1 MQKRNQLPARHEL
14 KYFIHPAEVE
24 ALRNRLRPAMTLDSH
39 CVGGRPYVIRS
50 LYFDDIDDSAYYDK
64 EAGVSNRDKYR
75 IRIYRHSDQEIFI
88 ERKRKLGDLI
98 QKSSTQITRRLCD
111 QIVSGDP
118 RGLYRSSNALLQD
131 LYVQMRTRLLR
142 PRVIVDYER
151 EAYLHPAEN
160 VRITFDLKL
169 RLGAFQRRS
178 LQSRSAYCLSPRRH
192 RGDSGGQV
200 RPLSARPHH
209 RPAGRRPCRA
219 QRRVQIRPLPALRTV
234 GQVRTKEEEI
244 PMNNVFSE
252 VFSSQTI
259 GFSSILTVVVSMLFA
274 LGAGYVI
281 TMVYRR
287 NYRGVMY
294 SGNFALSLLM
304 MTVITTPVVLCIRNS
319 IALSMGMVGA
329 LSIVRFRTA
338 VKDPLDTAYMFWAL
352 TTGILLGAGQFL
364 LTVLALVMIAG
375 ILTLLVNFQTR
386 GLNSY
391 LLVVRAGEEAERTVS
406 QIVGTIRVQKLKSKT
421 VSSAGVE
428 MTYEVRVDKPDALL
442 NRLQSVAGVQD
453 ATLVSYQGETA

>member
-1 MQKRNQLPARHEL
+1 
-14 KYFIHPAEVE
+14 
-24 ALRNRLRPAMTLDSH
+24 
-39 CVGGRPYVIRS
+39 
-50 LYFDDIDDSAYYDK
+50 
-64 EAGVSNRDKYR
+64 
-75 IRIYRHSDQEIFI
+75 
-88 ERKRKLGDLI
+88 
-98 QKSSTQITRRLCD
+98 
-111 QIVSGDP
+111 
-118 RGLYRSSNALLQD
+118 
-131 LYVQMRTRLLR
+131 
-142 PRVIVDYER
+142 
-151 EAYLHPAEN
+151 
-160 VRITFDLKL
+160 
-169 RLGAFQRRS
+169 
-178 LQSRSAYCLSPRRH
+178 
-192 RGDSGGQV
+192 
-200 RPLSARPHH
+200 
-209 RPAGRRPCRA
+209 
-219 QRRVQIRPLPALRTV
+219 
-234 GQVRTKEEEI
+234 
-244 PMNNVFSE
+244 MNNAFSE

-274 LGAGYVI
+274 LGAGYDI
-281 TMVYRR
+281 TVVYRR
-287 NYRGVMY
+287 TYRGVMY
-294 SGNFALSLLM
+294 TGNFALSLLM